1 MLLIVIHK
9 MDLIVTVIM
18 VQIAI
23 SKQEA
28 NVQLIIQEFNITR

>member
-18 VQIAI
+18 GPIAI
-23 SKQEA
+23 FKREVS
-28 NVQLIIQEFNITR
+28 VQLIIQVFNITQ